1 LFFSEAANCSN
12 KQNFSPEA
20 QQQTEKSDSHFFVID
35 SETKNVT
42 QKFYGFLWCSQKNL
56 AFYGFLWLF
65 MVFTKKSGFLW
76 LLFMVMAFLAGGAGG
91 NGTQAVAAVGA
102 AAAGNTATTTTSAAA
117 AATGCGSSI
126 NGGCGSNS
134 SERPIRG
141 APLGTV
147 YAAWSGYYDRGLC
160 SSLLRPNPTATAAQ
174 QCDTT
179 TAKAQHTRSTNS
191 ERFQAQRRQPS

>member
-1 LFFSEAANCSN
+1 
-12 KQNFSPEA
+12 
-20 QQQTEKSDSHFFVID
+20 
-35 SETKNVT
+35 
-42 QKFYGFLWCSQKNL
+42 
-56 AFYGFLWLF
+56 
-65 MVFTKKSGFLW
+65 MVFTKKSGFFW
-76 LLFMVMAFLAGGAGG
+76 LFMAFYGVHKKIWLFMAFMVMAFLAGGAGG